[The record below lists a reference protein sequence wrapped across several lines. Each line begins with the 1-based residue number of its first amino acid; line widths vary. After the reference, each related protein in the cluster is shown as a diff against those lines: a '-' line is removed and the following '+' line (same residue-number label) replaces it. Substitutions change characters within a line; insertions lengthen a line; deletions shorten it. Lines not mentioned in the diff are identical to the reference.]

1 MKKRFLS
8 ALLAAALALT
18 LLPTALAATAA
29 EDASQVLAALDIMVG
44 DENGSLNLSAPV
56 TRAEFVK
63 MLMAAS
69 PVSVGDETAVS
80 PYPDVPRTHW
90 AAPYVEAAVRAGYVT
105 GYLDG
110 TFRPS
115 NTITLSEGVVM
126 VLRLLSYQN
135 SDFSGSFPAGQ
146 MAMYRTLDLD
156 EGISLGQN
164 DTMTRQ
170 DAMYLFYNLLTA
182 ASKTTGAPYLSSVLG
197 HSLTA
202 DGKVDTLA
210 LLNETMD
217 GPVVVGESGWREK
230 IPFDFSRAS
239 VNRAGKI
246 TSADAL
252 VQNDVV
258 YWSKSMNTL
267 WVYTNRVTG
276 TLQAVSPASA
286 PASVTVA
293 GKSYSIETSAA
304 AYAVSD
310 LGSFRVGDA
319 VTLLL
324 GRDNKV
330 VSVLSPA
337 QTSGTVCGMVISAE
351 PRSYEDK
358 DGHSYTAYSL
368 TVMATD
374 GSTYVYRY
382 DKGTMK
388 AGAIVQVTSSGED
401 VQVKTLSASLSGRV
415 SADGS
420 KLGKYA
426 FASDVEILDTYG
438 ESGALRVYPARLAG
452 VELTADM
459 VRYYLLNSSG
469 EISRLIL
476 KDVTG
481 DLHTYG
487 VVTDVSEQSSN
498 ELMLTSGTYVYDA
511 GGVAGQ
517 ITGSRVYNV
526 KEGPFLLKRNGAEID
541 RFANL
546 TEVKGDSVD
555 GNILY
560 AGSRQYTI
568 AEDALVYELRDGD
581 YYLSSLALVTGGGFT
596 LTGWYDKPEREGG
609 RIRVVLAE

>member
-1 MKKRFLS
+1 M
-8 ALLAAALALT
+8 
-18 LLPTALAATAA
+18 
-29 EDASQVLAALDIMVG
+29 
-44 DENGSLNLSAPV
+44 
-56 TRAEFVK
+56 
-63 MLMAAS
+63 
-69 PVSVGDETAVS
+69 
-80 PYPDVPRTHW
+80 
-90 AAPYVEAAVRAGYVT
+90 
-105 GYLDG
+105 
-110 TFRPS
+110 
-115 NTITLSEGVVM
+115 
-126 VLRLLSYQN
+126 
-135 SDFSGSFPAGQ
+135 
-146 MAMYRTLDLD
+146 
-156 EGISLGQN
+156 
-164 DTMTRQ
+164 
-170 DAMYLFYNLLTA
+170 
-182 ASKTTGAPYLSSVLG
+182 
-197 HSLTA
+197 
-202 DGKVDTLA
+202 
-210 LLNETMD
+210 
-217 GPVVVGESGWREK
+217 
-230 IPFDFSRAS
+230 
-239 VNRAGKI
+239 NRAGKI

-267 WVYTNRVTG
+267 WVYTTRVTG

-324 GRDNKV
+324 GRDSKV

-498 ELMLTSGTYVYDA
+498 ELMLTSGT
-511 GGVAGQ
+511 
-517 ITGSRVYNV
+517 
-526 KEGPFLLKRNGAEID
+526 
-541 RFANL
+541 
-546 TEVKGDSVD
+546 
-555 GNILY
+555 
-560 AGSRQYTI
+560 
-568 AEDALVYELRDGD
+568 
-581 YYLSSLALVTGGGFT
+581 
-596 LTGWYDKPEREGG
+596 
-609 RIRVVLAE
+609 